1 MPQPPPPVPSSDLKC
16 KTVVVAEL
24 SRFLPHFPCFS
35 ESTTGKEES
44 CLFLDTHRFCLG
56 QRRVRVSRF
65 VVQSLSLVQPF
76 VTPWTVAR
84 QTSLSFTISWSLL
97 RFMSIELV
105 MPCSHLVLCHPLL
118 LLPSIFPS
126 IKVFSN
132 KSALHIR
139 WPKYWNFS
147 FSISP
152 FNKYSGLISF
162 RNDWL
167 DDLAVLHHHSS
178 KASILCHSSLLY
190 GPTLISMHDYWN
202 NSSFDLMNLCWQSD
216 ISAF

>member
-1 MPQPPPPVPSSDLKC
+1 MAQWCSARNEIPRIPQPPPLVPSSDLKC

-24 SRFLPHFPCFS
+24 SRFLTHFLCFS

-65 VVQSLSLVQPF
+65 VVQLLSLVQPF

-105 MPCSHLVLCHPLL
+105 MPCNRLVLCHPLL
-118 LLPSIFPS
+118 FLPSVFPS
-126 IKVFSN
+126 IRVFY

-147 FSISP
+147 ISP
-152 FNKYSGLISF
+152 SNKYSGLISF
-162 RNDWL
+162 RIDW
-167 DDLAVLHHHSS
+167 
-178 KASILCHSSLLY
+178 
-190 GPTLISMHDYWN
+190 P
-202 NSSFDLMNLCWQSD
+202 
-216 ISAF
+216 

>member
-1 MPQPPPPVPSSDLKC
+1 MAQRCSARNETPHIPQPPPPVPSSDLKC

-97 RFMSIELV
+97 RFMSIMLV
-105 MPCSHLVLCHPLL
+105 MQPIISISVVPFSSCFQSFPAMRSFPMSWHFASHGKNIGDSASGSVPPKNIQDLFLWGLTDLISLQFKGLL
-118 LLPSIFPS
+118 R
-126 IKVFSN
+126 VFSN
-132 KSALHIR
+132 TTVEKCQLVSAQPSL
-139 WPKYWNFS
+139 WSN
-147 FSISP
+147 SP
-152 FNKYSGLISF
+152 L
-162 RNDWL
+162 
-167 DDLAVLHHHSS
+167 
-178 KASILCHSSLLY
+178 
-190 GPTLISMHDYWN
+190 
-202 NSSFDLMNLCWQSD
+202 
-216 ISAF
+216 